1 MFPLDSFFFHF
12 PRQDFIPWNIWKSH
26 KSIYFQSWMED
37 PLVIVTPFDRWSS
50 GCHPER
56 ISNLSKMQVWLMWG
70 QRLKH
75 GSTEPG
81 AVLTPGSP
89 STTLHLALCSSHTD
103 FLFLPQ
109 VVQQPGVTGSLL
121 LGAWPPWPPPSSFLS
136 TQALSIRLPWFKSC
150 IAHGAIWRFLCL
162 FFLHCLH
169 LPLECQ
175 LQANMLYSQHWTVPS
190 SWKSPNKNG
199 IKTEWTGQRTNGQVS
214 WVVHIVRWDSCWKGV
229 ELWSRLVL
237 SDRHR
242 ERKSQFYI
250 FQ

>member
-1 MFPLDSFFFHF
+1 MFPLASFSFHF

-56 ISNLSKMQVWLMWG
+56 ISNLSKMQAWLMWG

-75 GSTEPG
+75 GPTEPG

-109 VVQQPGVTGSLL
+109 VFQQPDMTGSLL
-121 LGAWPPWPPPSSFLS
+121 LGVWPPDLLPAAFSPPRLSPSGYPGLS
-136 TQALSIRLPWFKSC
+136 LA
-150 IAHGAIWRFLCL
+150 
-162 FFLHCLH
+162 
-169 LPLECQ
+169 
-175 LQANMLYSQHWTVPS
+175 
-190 SWKSPNKNG
+190 
-199 IKTEWTGQRTNGQVS
+199 
-214 WVVHIVRWDSCWKGV
+214 
-229 ELWSRLVL
+229 
-237 SDRHR
+237 
-242 ERKSQFYI
+242 
-250 FQ
+250 